1 VSHPGVGRYFPGA
14 GLDWTSAGCEGETDP
29 TGAGDLA
36 GDTAADGAAA
46 DGAAG
51 EVGVADVLGLVET
64 YGDAETAAVAE
75 ALGFA
80 AVEGETNGC
89 GVDTVTAFRT
99 SFSRTPALWFMLRRA
114 VRIVSRRVTAKNVHP
129 R

>member
-29 TGAGDLA
+29 IGAGDLA
-36 GDTAADGAAA
+36 GDTAAAGAAA
-46 DGAAG
+46 

-80 AVEGETNGC
+80 AVEGETNGW
-89 GVDTVTAFRT
+89 GVDAVTAFRT
-99 SFSRTPALWFMLRRA
+99 SFSVPPLKGL
-114 VRIVSRRVTAKNVHP
+114 
-129 R
+129 